1 MRKTTKDSQRRDHE
15 MKNDLFPTH
24 EPDDSPAA
32 AKDADAD
39 DPEASDLMDA
49 IGQESAEEEHTEE
62 APKAAARSVVANGP
76 FLLESLYFRSFGER
90 ALLTREEEVDLAKH
104 IDQGTRTIRT
114 ALRHTVKLLSRL
126 TKSESVIEAQRT
138 LQEVR
143 RLSGLSATA
152 LDRAENSLTEAIK
165 QSGRQSKLPASIGK
179 QLKDGL
185 ATLRSARIILER
197 AKDELVRCNLRLVV
211 DVAKHYTGRG
221 LTLLD
226 LVQEGNIG
234 LMKAA
239 ERYQYRKGFK
249 FSTYATWWI
258 RQGITRALA
267 DQSRTIR
274 IPVHQTEASHRIL
287 RVTRRL
293 GQQLGRPARLEEV
306 AQVLRMRPERLHE
319 TVQAFQEPVALE
331 NPIGDGS
338 TQFGELLPDL
348 QAVSPDTHVHRIEM
362 TNQLDRI
369 LSTLTPREQTVIR
382 LRFGI
387 GYDQPCTLEQ
397 VGQSLSVTRER
408 IRQIEA
414 KALKKLKT
422 PEIKEMFAAI
432 Q

>member
-1 MRKTTKDSQRRDHE
+1 MKDEELRSTGEVEDTNAVMAE
-15 MKNDLFPTH
+15 L
-24 EPDDSPAA
+24 
-32 AKDADAD
+32 DAD
-39 DPEASDLMDA
+39 DPQASGILKV
-49 IGQESAEEEHTEE
+49 IGRDGARESVQDEQ
-62 APKAAARSVVANGP
+62 PAAALRTSHGASP

-90 ALLTREEEVDLAKH
+90 ALLTREEEVALAKRV
-104 IDQGTRTIRT
+104 DQGTRRIRV
-114 ALRHTVKLLSRL
+114 ALRQAVKTLGRSKRTPALL
-126 TKSESVIEAQRT
+126 ESLKT
-138 LQEVR
+138 LKMIA

-152 LDRAENSLTEAIK
+152 LDHAEQTMLAMLKPSSRELKPAVAIAKRLKSLLSEI
-165 QSGRQSKLPASIGK
+165 
-179 QLKDGL
+179 
-185 ATLRSARIILER
+185 RSARIVLEQ
-197 AKDELVRCNLRLVV
+197 AKDEFVRCNLRLVV

-293 GQQLGRPARLEEV
+293 GQQFGRPARLEEI
-306 AQVLRMRPERLHE
+306 AQVLHMRPERLHE

-331 NPIGDGS
+331 SPIGDGD
-338 TQFGELLPDL
+338 TQFGEMIPDQ
-348 QAVSPDTHVHRIEM
+348 QALSPDAHVHRTEM
-362 TNQLDRI
+362 TQQLDRI

-387 GYDQPCTLEQ
+387 GYDEACTLEQ
-397 VGQSLSVTRER
+397 IGQNLSVTRER

-422 PEIKEMFAAI
+422 PEIREIFAAI
-432 Q
+432 K

>member
-1 MRKTTKDSQRRDHE
+1 
-15 MKNDLFPTH
+15 MKNDLFAAEGP
-24 EPDDSPAA
+24 ELKSPEI
-32 AKDADAD
+32 KDVDADHSED
-39 DPEASDLMDA
+39 SDLLDM
-49 IGQESAEEEHTEE
+49 IGRNSVDTELSQEP
-62 APKAAARSVVANGP
+62 PKSTKRQIESGSP
-76 FLLESLYFRSFGER
+76 FLLESLYFQSFGER
-90 ALLTREEEVDLAKH
+90 PLLTREEETALAKQ
-104 IDQGTRTIRT
+104 IDQGSSTIRAT
-114 ALRHTVKLLSRL
+114 LRHAHQVLSRV
-126 TKSESVIEAQRT
+126 KRSEAILEAQHT
-138 LQEVR
+138 LQTVR

-152 LDRAENSLTEAIK
+152 LDKVERTLLGLIK
-165 QSGRQSKLPASIGK
+165 SGAGVKLPLTAVKSLRGH
-179 QLKDGL
+179 L
-185 ATLRSARIILER
+185 AAVRQARLVLEK

-211 DVAKHYTGRG
+211 DVAKHYTRRG

-293 GQQLGRPARLEEV
+293 GQQLGRPAKLEEI
-306 AQVLRMRPERLHE
+306 ANVLRMRPERLHE

-331 NPIGDGS
+331 HPVGDGG
-338 TQFGELLPDL
+338 TEFGELLPDL
-348 QAVSPDTHVHRIEM
+348 QAVPPDAHVHRTEM
-362 TNQLDRI
+362 THQLDRI
-369 LSTLTPREQTVIR
+369 LENLTPREQTVIR

-387 GYDQPCTLEQ
+387 GYDQPSTLEQ
-397 VGQSLSVTRER
+397 VGQNLSVTRER

-422 PEIKEMFAAI
+422 PAIKEMFAAI

>member
-1 MRKTTKDSQRRDHE
+1 MKEELRVSDETEIQKTFVLDV
-15 MKNDLFPTH
+15 
-24 EPDDSPAA
+24 
-32 AKDADAD
+32 DAD
-39 DPEASDLMDA
+39 DAKASGMLGM
-49 IGQESAEEEHTEE
+49 ISREAEESGSDEKTQP
-62 APKAAARSVVANGP
+62 AMRTSRGASP
-76 FLLESLYFRSFGER
+76 FLLETLYFRSFGER
-90 ALLTREEEVDLAKH
+90 GLLTREEETAIAKRVDH
-104 IDQGTRTIRT
+104 GTRRIRI
-114 ALRHTVKLLSRL
+114 ALRQAVRALFKYDRASLLAD
-126 TKSESVIEAQRT
+126 SVNV
-138 LQEVR
+138 LQTVR

-152 LDRAENSLTEAIK
+152 LDKAEKAIRTALHPSCSDIK
-165 QSGRQSKLPASIGK
+165 PSIATART
-179 QLKDGL
+179 LKTVLDEIHV
-185 ATLRSARIILER
+185 ARVILEQG
-197 AKDELVRCNLRLVV
+197 KDELVRCNLRLVV

-287 RVTRRL
+287 RVMRRL
-293 GQQLGRPARLEEV
+293 GQQFGRPARLEEI
-306 AQVLRMRPERLHE
+306 AHVLRMRPERIRE
-319 TVQAFQEPVALE
+319 TVLAFQEPVALE
-331 NPIGDGS
+331 TPIGDGD
-338 TQFGELLPDL
+338 TQFGDMIPDQ
-348 QAVSPDTHVHRIEM
+348 QAVPPDAHVHRNEL
-362 TNQLDRI
+362 TAQLDRI

-387 GYDQPCTLEQ
+387 GYDEASTLEQ

-422 PEIKEMFAAI
+422 PGIKELFAAI
-432 Q
+432 K

>member
-1 MRKTTKDSQRRDHE
+1 
-15 MKNDLFPTH
+15 MKEELRVEEEIEVQKGFA
-24 EPDDSPAA
+24 S
-32 AKDADAD
+32 DAD
-39 DPEASDLMDA
+39 DARASGMLGR
-49 IGQESAEEEHTEE
+49 IGRVGAEESGPEE
-62 APKAAARSVVANGP
+62 KPRPVMRANQAASP

-90 ALLTREEEVDLAKH
+90 KLLSREEEVSIAKRV
-104 IDQGTRTIRT
+104 DQGTRRIRA
-114 ALRHTVKLLSRL
+114 ALRQAT
-126 TKSESVIEAQRT
+126 RT
-138 LQEVR
+138 LLKARRIPVCEDSARVLQSVR

-152 LDRAENSLTEAIK
+152 LDNAEKTLNAVLHPSDPALH
-165 QSGRQSKLPASIGK
+165 LPATI
-179 QLKDGL
+179 LKPLEAVLDEIC
-185 ATLRSARIILER
+185 AARVILEQG
-197 AKDELVRCNLRLVV
+197 KDELVRCNLRLVV

-221 LTLLD
+221 LSLLD

-258 RQGITRALA
+258 RQGITRSLA

-274 IPVHQTEASHRIL
+274 VPVHQTEASHRIL
-287 RVTRRL
+287 RVMRRL
-293 GQQLGRPARLEEV
+293 CQQLGRPARLDEV
-306 AQVLRMRPERLHE
+306 AQVLRMRPERLRE

-331 NPIGDGS
+331 TPIGDGD
-338 TQFGELLPDL
+338 TQFGDIIPDH
-348 QAVSPDTHVHRIEM
+348 QAVPPDANVHRSEL
-362 TNQLDRI
+362 TEQLDRI

-387 GYDQPCTLEQ
+387 GYDEGSTLEQ

-422 PEIKEMFAAI
+422 PAIKELFAAI
-432 Q
+432 R

>member
-1 MRKTTKDSQRRDHE
+1 MKDSLRNSEE
-15 MKNDLFPTH
+15 MEIQKTFS
-24 EPDDSPAA
+24 PDV
-32 AKDADAD
+32 DAD
-39 DPEASDLMDA
+39 DAKASGMLGM
-49 IGQESAEEEHTEE
+49 ISRVEAEESDSDEKPQPALRTSRG
-62 APKAAARSVVANGP
+62 ASP

-90 ALLTREEEVDLAKH
+90 ALLTREEETLIAKRV
-104 IDQGTRTIRT
+104 DQGTRRIRT
-114 ALRHTVKLLSRL
+114 TLRQAVRVLF
-126 TKSESVIEAQRT
+126 KSKRAPVLGESMRM
-138 LQEVR
+138 LQMVR

-152 LDRAENSLTEAIK
+152 LDNAENALSAALNPSSPDVK
-165 QSGRQSKLPASIGK
+165 PAVSTAK
-179 QLKDGL
+179 VLKTALDEIR
-185 ATLRSARIILER
+185 AARVILEQG
-197 AKDELVRCNLRLVV
+197 KDELVRCNLRLVV

-221 LTLLD
+221 LSLLD

-258 RQGITRALA
+258 RQGITRAIA

-287 RVTRRL
+287 RVMRRL
-293 GQQLGRPARLEEV
+293 GQQFGRPARLEEI
-306 AQVLRMRPERLHE
+306 AHVLHMRPERLRE
-319 TVQAFQEPVALE
+319 TVLAFQEPVALE
-331 NPIGDGS
+331 SPIGDGD
-338 TQFGELLPDL
+338 TQFGDMIPDQ
-348 QAVSPDTHVHRIEM
+348 QAVPPDAHVHRSEL
-362 TNQLDRI
+362 TEQLDRI

-387 GYDQPCTLEQ
+387 GYDEGSTLEQ

-422 PEIKEMFAAI
+422 PAIKELFAAI
-432 Q
+432 K

>member
-1 MRKTTKDSQRRDHE
+1 
-15 MKNDLFPTH
+15 MKENLFPTP
-24 EPDDSPAA
+24 ESEELVEL
-32 AKDADAD
+32 AKDVDAD
-39 DPEASDLMDA
+39 DPEASDLLDV
-49 IGQESAEEEHTEE
+49 IGRDTSDEEHSEE
-62 APKAAARSVVANGP
+62 PTKTVTRTAVSGGP
-76 FLLESLYFRSFGER
+76 FMLESLYFRSFGER
-90 ALLTREEEVDLAKH
+90 ALLTREEEVELAKK
-104 IDQGTRTIRT
+104 IDAGTTTIRK
-114 ALRHTVKLLSRL
+114 ALRRAIQVLLRL
-126 TKSESVIEAQRT
+126 KRSDSVLDAQRT
-138 LQEVR
+138 LQKVR
-143 RLSGLSATA
+143 GLSGLSATA
-152 LDRAENSLTEAIK
+152 IDKAQQTLTEILEQGTAPL
-165 QSGRQSKLPASIGK
+165 KLPVAIAK
-179 QLKDGL
+179 QLREEL
-185 ATLRSARIILER
+185 ATLRSARLVLER

-306 AQVLRMRPERLHE
+306 AQALRMRPDRLLE
-319 TVQAFQEPVALE
+319 TTLAFQEPVALE
-331 NPIGDGS
+331 KPVGDGS
-338 TQFGELLPDL
+338 TEFGELLPDL
-348 QAVSPDTHVHRIEM
+348 QAVPPDAHVHRTEM
-362 TNQLDRI
+362 SHQLERI

-387 GYDQPCTLEQ
+387 GQDQACTLEQ

-422 PEIKEMFAAI
+422 PAVKEIFASI

>member
-1 MRKTTKDSQRRDHE
+1 MKGEDLRSTDEVEDNKTVTAE
-15 MKNDLFPTH
+15 M
-24 EPDDSPAA
+24 
-32 AKDADAD
+32 DAD
-39 DPEASDLMDA
+39 DPQASGILEV
-49 IGQESAEEEHTEE
+49 IGRDGAQESVQDERAEPTMRTSQG
-62 APKAAARSVVANGP
+62 ASP

-90 ALLTREEEVDLAKH
+90 ALLTRDEEISLAKQV
-104 IDQGTRTIRT
+104 DQGTRRIRV
-114 ALRHTVKLLSRL
+114 ALRQAVKALGRTKRTPALL
-126 TKSESVIEAQRT
+126 ESVKKLKLIS
-138 LQEVR
+138 
-143 RLSGLSATA
+143 RLSGLSAAA
-152 LDRAENSLTEAIK
+152 LDDAEQTL
-165 QSGRQSKLPASIGK
+165 
-179 QLKDGL
+179 L
-185 ATLRSARIILER
+185 ATLKPSVRELKPAVAIAKRLKSLLDEIRSARIVLEQS
-197 AKDELVRCNLRLVV
+197 KDEFVRCNLRLVV

-293 GQQLGRPARLEEV
+293 GQQFGRPARLEEI
-306 AQVLRMRPERLHE
+306 AQVLHMRPERLHE

-331 NPIGDGS
+331 TPIGDGD
-338 TQFGELLPDL
+338 TQFGEMIPD
-348 QAVSPDTHVHRIEM
+348 QRAVSPDAHVHRTEM
-362 TNQLDRI
+362 TQQLDRI

-387 GYDQPCTLEQ
+387 GYDEACTLEQ
-397 VGQSLSVTRER
+397 VGQNLSVTRER

-422 PEIKEMFAAI
+422 PEIRELFAAI
-432 Q
+432 K

>member
-1 MRKTTKDSQRRDHE
+1 MKDELIPNGDTEKQNQL
-15 MKNDLFPTH
+15 MKDV
-24 EPDDSPAA
+24 DAD
-32 AKDADAD
+32 DADA
-39 DPEASDLMDA
+39 SDLLDA
-49 IGQESAEEEHTEE
+49 IGRDSAEEEFERDRLS
-62 APKAAARSVVANGP
+62 AKASDTPSNSP

-90 ALLTREEEVDLAKH
+90 GLLTREEELALAKQ
-104 IDQGTRTIRT
+104 IDQATRTIRAT
-114 ALRHTVKLLSRL
+114 LQQALRLLARVKRSDILLD
-126 TKSESVIEAQRT
+126 AQRT
-138 LQEVR
+138 LQTVR
-143 RLSGLSATA
+143 RLSGLSATV
-152 LDRAENSLTEAIK
+152 LNQAEL
-165 QSGRQSKLPASIGK
+165 
-179 QLKDGL
+179 
-185 ATLRSARIILER
+185 ILER
-197 AKDELVRCNLRLVV
+197 VVASGCQQTKLSQPLTKQLTLCLAALRSSRTVLEGAKDELVRCNLRLVV
-211 DVAKHYTGRG
+211 DVAKRYTGRG

-293 GQQLGRPARLEEV
+293 GQQLGRPARLEEI
-306 AQVLRMRPERLHE
+306 AQVLRMRPDRLHE

-331 NPIGDGS
+331 HLVGGGD
-338 TQFGELLPDL
+338 TEFGELLPDL
-348 QAVSPDTHVHRIEM
+348 QAVSPDEYVHRTER
-362 TNQLDRI
+362 THQLDRI
-369 LSTLTPREQTVIR
+369 LEALTPREQTVIR

-387 GYDQPCTLEQ
+387 GQDQPRTLEQ

-422 PEIKEMFAAI
+422 PEVKEMFAAI
-432 Q
+432 R

>member
-1 MRKTTKDSQRRDHE
+1 
-15 MKNDLFPTH
+15 MKNDLFPAD
-24 EPDDSPAA
+24 EPETQASGTKDV
-32 AKDADAD
+32 DADHSED
-39 DPEASDLMDA
+39 SDLLDV
-49 IGQESAEEEHTEE
+49 IGKDGAEDEPQE
-62 APKAAARSVVANGP
+62 PVQPVKRQVAAGP
-76 FLLESLYFRSFGER
+76 FMLESLYFQSFGER
-90 ALLTREEEVDLAKH
+90 PLLTREEETQLAKQ
-104 IDQGTRTIRT
+104 IDHGSSTIRI
-114 ALRHTVKLLSRL
+114 ALRRVLKLFPRL
-126 TKSESVIEAQRT
+126 KRSETVIEAQHS
-138 LQEVR
+138 LQTVR

-152 LDRAENSLTEAIK
+152 LDDVER
-165 QSGRQSKLPASIGK
+165 
-179 QLKDGL
+179 
-185 ATLRSARIILER
+185 TLRELLALSTGPGRIPAPAAKEFRAALNTIREARKVLER

-211 DVAKHYTGRG
+211 DVAKHYTRRG

-293 GQQLGRPARLEEV
+293 GQQLGRPARLEEI
-306 AQVLRMRPERLHE
+306 AHVLRMRPERLHE
-319 TVQAFQEPVALE
+319 TVQAFQEPVAFE
-331 NPIGDGS
+331 QPVGDG
-338 TQFGELLPDL
+338 TTEFGELLPDL
-348 QAVSPDTHVHRIEM
+348 QAVSPDAHVHRTEM

-387 GYDQPCTLEQ
+387 GYDQPSTLEQ
-397 VGQSLSVTRER
+397 VGQNLSVTRER

-422 PEIKEMFAAI
+422 PAIKEMFAAI

>member
-1 MRKTTKDSQRRDHE
+1 M
-15 MKNDLFPTH
+15 
-24 EPDDSPAA
+24 
-32 AKDADAD
+32 DAD
-39 DPEASDLMDA
+39 DPQASGILEV
-49 IGQESAEEEHTEE
+49 IGRDGAQESVQDERAEPTMRTSQG
-62 APKAAARSVVANGP
+62 ASP

-90 ALLTREEEVDLAKH
+90 ALLTRDEEISLAKQV
-104 IDQGTRTIRT
+104 DQGTRRIRV
-114 ALRHTVKLLSRL
+114 ALRQAVKALGRTKRTPALL
-126 TKSESVIEAQRT
+126 ESVKKLKLIS
-138 LQEVR
+138 
-143 RLSGLSATA
+143 RLSGLSAAA
-152 LDRAENSLTEAIK
+152 LDDAEQTL
-165 QSGRQSKLPASIGK
+165 
-179 QLKDGL
+179 L
-185 ATLRSARIILER
+185 ATLKPSVRELKPAVAIAKRLKSLLDEIRSARIVLEQS
-197 AKDELVRCNLRLVV
+197 KDEFVRCNLRLVV

-293 GQQLGRPARLEEV
+293 GQQFGRPARLEEI
-306 AQVLRMRPERLHE
+306 AQVLHMRPERLHE

-331 NPIGDGS
+331 TPIGDGD
-338 TQFGELLPDL
+338 TQFGEMIPD
-348 QAVSPDTHVHRIEM
+348 QRAVSPDAHVHRTEM
-362 TNQLDRI
+362 TQQLDRI

-387 GYDQPCTLEQ
+387 GYDEACTLEQ
-397 VGQSLSVTRER
+397 VGQNLSVTRER

-422 PEIKEMFAAI
+422 PEIRELFAAI
-432 Q
+432 K